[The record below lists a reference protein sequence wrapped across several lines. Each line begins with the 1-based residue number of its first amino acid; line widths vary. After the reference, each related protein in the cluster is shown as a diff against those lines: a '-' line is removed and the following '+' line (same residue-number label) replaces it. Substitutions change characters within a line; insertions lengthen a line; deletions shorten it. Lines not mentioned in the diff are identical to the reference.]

1 LANAIDRRASNRRPI
16 AKHRHSKATAE
27 KPRSNLNTGQSGP
40 AGAMS
45 MNSETDFK
53 KIETEY
59 ELLERN
65 RKFAAVLR
73 VARAVDD
80 FETRLAPSIDPVKVE
95 IDWPKI
101 EDRLRCGSE
110 QVAFH
115 WMKAFWEG
123 AIPEGSNA
131 LSFLW
136 MTDCK
141 IKEAIVCA
149 IAECTFANYVLDEKY
164 RTPRST

>member
-1 LANAIDRRASNRRPI
+1 
-16 AKHRHSKATAE
+16 
-27 KPRSNLNTGQSGP
+27 
-40 AGAMS
+40 
-45 MNSETDFK
+45 MNSESDFK
-53 KIETEY
+53 TKETEY

-73 VARAVDD
+73 VARAARD
-80 FETRLAPSIDPVKVE
+80 FETRLASAIDPVKVE
-95 IDWPKI
+95 INWPKI
-101 EDRLRCGSE
+101 EGELRCGSE

-123 AIPEGSNA
+123 AIPDGSNA

-149 IAECTFANYVLDEKY
+149 MAESTFANYVLDERY
-164 RTPRST
+164 RTPRAT